1 MQFFQWLLANKDALL
16 AIIVQLEKIFGS
28 GVPSLAR
35 DPLARVPRLTAL
47 DLREGVEAAATAQG
61 LDLAA
66 VQAFIAAVEKW
77 LPVLEAI
84 FAEFETSSSQSG
96 G

>member
-16 AIIVQLEKIFGS
+16 AIIVQLEKIFGGS
-28 GVPSLAR
+28 VPALAR
-35 DPLARVPRLTAL
+35 ARFTAL
-47 DLREGVEAAATAQG
+47 DLREGVEAAATSQG

-77 LPVLEAI
+77 LPVLEGI
-84 FAEFETSSSQSG
+84 FAEFETSSSPSG

>member
-1 MQFFQWLLANKDALL
+1 MKFFQWLLANKDALL
-16 AIIVQLEKIFGS
+16 AIIAQLENIFGGS
-28 GVPSLAR
+28 VPSQARARLA
-35 DPLARVPRLTAL
+35 AL
-47 DLREGVEAAATAQG
+47 DVREGIEAAATAQG
-61 LDLAA
+61 LDLSA

-84 FAEFETSSSQSG
+84 FAEFESSGWQSG

>member
-16 AIIVQLEKIFGS
+16 AIIVQLEKIFG
-28 GVPSLAR
+28 GSLP
-35 DPLARVPRLTAL
+35 PLARARLSTL

-66 VQAFIAAVEKW
+66 VQALIAAVEKW

-84 FAEFETSSSQSG
+84 FAEFEQK
-96 G
+96 

>member
-16 AIIVQLEKIFGS
+16 AIIVQLEKIFGG

-35 DPLARVPRLTAL
+35 ARLSAL

-84 FAEFETSSSQSG
+84 FAEFETT
-96 G
+96 